1 MSKEPSK
8 GLKHVGEC
16 LYRHHRG
23 TYYALVKVG
32 GKQIKRSLRT
42 SDLDLAKRR
51 VADFR
56 AGATRLTGTEK
67 TLAFEGLVV
76 HWLASIK
83 PQMKESSYR
92 RRVTS
97 TNQVMPY
104 FKGHL
109 VKNIGYREVEE
120 WKIKRAANL
129 SARSYNIEAETL
141 RRLFEYAREDLRI
154 ILENPVSKL
163 KRRKEARHR
172 PEIPTKSQFIA
183 LLTEMKAE
191 PKSLEA
197 AKLVEFLGYSGLRLG
212 EAIEVRRKDINFEN
226 GTLTV
231 TGGDKGTKN
240 HEFRVIPLSPP
251 LDRLLRKLTG
261 TPAQNETPKPVTDVL
276 ENQKIFAIV
285 SAKKALAGACKRA
298 GLPHWGHH
306 AMRHFFCS
314 NAIEAGIDFK
324 VIAEWLGHKDGGI
337 LVARTY
343 GHLRAEHSAA
353 MAQKMTFDIFAP
365 VS

>member
-1 MSKEPSK
+1 MSREKTP
-8 GLKHVGEC
+8 GLKLVGEC
-16 LYRHHRG
+16 LYRHHAG

-42 SDLDLAKRR
+42 SDMALAKRR

-56 AGATRLTGTEK
+56 KDAARLTGTEK
-67 TLAFEGLVV
+67 SLTFEGLVA

-97 TNQVMPY
+97 TNQVMPF

-109 VKNIGYREVEE
+109 VKSIGYREVEQ
-120 WKIKRAANL
+120 WKIARAAKL
-129 SARSYNIEAETL
+129 SARSYNIEVETL
-141 RRLFEYAREDLRI
+141 RHVFEYAREDLRI
-154 ILENPVSKL
+154 ILENPVAKL
-163 KRRKEARHR
+163 KRRKESRHH
-172 PEIPTKSQFIA
+172 PEIPTKAQFVA
-183 LLTEMKAE
+183 LLTEMQSE
-191 PKSLEA
+191 PKSQGA

-212 EAIEVRRKDINFEN
+212 EATEVRRRDINFEN
-226 GTLTV
+226 NTLTV
-231 TGGDKGTKN
+231 TGGEKGTKN

-251 LDRLLRKLTG
+251 LERLLRKLTA
-261 TPAQNETPKPVTDVL
+261 TPTQ
-276 ENQKIFAIV
+276 ENDSPGQGRLFSID
-285 SAKKALAGACKRA
+285 SAKKALAGACKRT

-337 LVARTY
+337 LVAKTY

-353 MAQKMTFDIFAP
+353 MAQKMTFDINC
-365 VS
+365 